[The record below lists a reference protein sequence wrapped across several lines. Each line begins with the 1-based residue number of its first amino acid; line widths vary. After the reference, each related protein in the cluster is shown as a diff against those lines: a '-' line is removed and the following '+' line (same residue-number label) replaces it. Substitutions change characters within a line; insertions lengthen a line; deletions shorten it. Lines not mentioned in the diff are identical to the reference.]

1 MVRENKMLEN
11 RKQEEKKTAL
21 GLVTDETPKPPAAAG
36 AEATTKN
43 GAEPRL
49 LSETES
55 LRVEVVNLGQQ
66 NMNLEERLMKVQ
78 VALLDSQRANLQL
91 RQANFKQST
100 EKIFDDLGLTGER
113 VTLNKNKDGRYEVKT
128 EVAP

>member
-1 MVRENKMLEN
+1 MARENKMLEN
-11 RKQEEKKTAL
+11 RKPEEKKPTL
-21 GLVTDETPKPPAAAG
+21 GLVGDETLKPPAAPAT
-36 AEATTKN
+36 EATAKN
-43 GAEPRL
+43 GEARI
-49 LSETES
+49 LSEVES
-55 LRVEVVNLGQQ
+55 LRVEIVNLGQQ

-78 VALLDSQRANLQL
+78 VALLEAQKLNLQL
-91 RQANFKQST
+91 RQDNFKKST

>member
-1 MVRENKMLEN
+1 MAREPKPMLEN
-11 RKQEEKKTAL
+11 RKPEEKKPTL
-21 GLVTDETPKPPAAAG
+21 GLVEDEAPKTLEAPPRK
-36 AEATTKN
+36 EDT
-43 GAEPRL
+43 RV
-49 LSETES
+49 LSEVES

-78 VALLDSQRANLQL
+78 TALLDAQRINLQL

-100 EKIFDDLGLTGER
+100 EKVFDDLGLTGER